1 MIVQTDLL
9 LRLRSLPACRPVLF
23 SQCCLRSFHQVF
35 LTLPVCAIEL
45 LELPKDIP
53 IATLS
58 GGVMV
63 TPLSSSALISES
75 ERVWSITSGVLLLG
89 IVEGRLS

>member
-1 MIVQTDLL
+1 MADQYIQWI
-9 LRLRSLPACRPVLF
+9 
-23 SQCCLRSFHQVF
+23 

-58 GGVMV
+58 GGVIV
-63 TPLSSSALISES
+63 TPLSSSALIS
-75 ERVWSITSGVLLLG
+75 
-89 IVEGRLS
+89 GRAWIR